1 MEMALIQKEH
11 LLTGENVQ
19 VLLEERESV
28 NEPEFKSF
36 NSHSVQLESPFLF
49 GKLFELRKQKGI
61 VFKVE
66 ASYKSF
72 RHLESQTISKKTF
85 FTIALELVQILKS
98 VKDPENIILDLDY
111 MYIDE
116 VQNQIKL
123 VYLPIINNHVKY
135 NPSEFFKEYL
145 HMFKLQKDE
154 AAFATHYFNYFRS
167 LQHFSLKSFET
178 FLMDLGG
185 MKPKPIVKKV
195 SEVSTSATNN
205 SAEAVSYN
213 VLDVVQ
219 TEVKEDLVNVVPNK
233 LPIETPIPTPV
244 QVAAQIPVQAPVRVG
259 VEPSVQTVEQPK
271 ATNVNL
277 HNSTSNQNC
286 VACGASLKPNA
297 NFCTK
302 CGQKVISAQPKIEK
316 KVSVDVLPV
325 AEVAAPKEP
334 VAPEVQTP
342 VESLRF
348 CTECGSQVNAN
359 VNFCTS
365 CGFNFKQQIVATPTA
380 QSTGHVEV
388 NTSKPVE
395 IEFQPSEIATSQNV
409 GVSSISETQPN
420 ASVGDYSNIDL
431 NGTTVL
437 GEYEEPEIEG
447 TTILGEIEEYEIK
460 AYIKRQK
467 TDEKV
472 NVAGEE
478 FLIGK
483 DPSRCQYFVDGNS
496 AISRAHAKIQLIE
509 DRYYLV
515 DCNSTNKSYVDG
527 QKMIAN
533 QPFEIFNG
541 ANIRLANEDF
551 YFILE

>member
-1 MEMALIQKEH
+1 MEMAIIQKEH

-19 VLLEERESV
+19 VLLEDRESV

-49 GKLFELRKQKGI
+49 GKLFELKKQNGI
-61 VFKVE
+61 LFKVE

-72 RHLESQTISKKTF
+72 RHLENQTISKEKF
-85 FTIALELVQILKS
+85 FSIALQLVQIMKT

-111 MYIDE
+111 MYVDE
-116 VQNQIKL
+116 SKEQIKL
-123 VYLPIINNHVKY
+123 VYLPIINNRVKY

-154 AAFATHYFNYFRS
+154 AAFAGDYFHYFRT

-178 FLMDLGG
+178 FLTDLGG

-195 SEVSTSATNN
+195 TEVQASTPNHTAD
-205 SAEAVSYN
+205 AVSYN

-219 TEVKEDLVNVVPNK
+219 TEVKEELVNVEPNK
-233 LPIETPIPTPV
+233 ISFEASIPTPV
-244 QVAAQIPVQAPVRVG
+244 QVAAQIPVQAPVQVG
-259 VEPSVQTVEQPK
+259 VHPSVQPIEQPK
-271 ATNVNL
+271 ATNANL
-277 HNSTSNQNC
+277 HNSASNQNC

-302 CGQKVISAQPKIEK
+302 CGQKVISAQPTIEK
-316 KVSVDVLPV
+316 KVTVDVLPV
-325 AEVAAPKEP
+325 EDVAAPKEP

-342 VESLRF
+342 VEGLRF

-365 CGFNFKQQIVATPTA
+365 CGFNFKQQLVATPTA

-395 IEFQPSEIATSQNV
+395 IEIQPSEIATSQNV

-420 ASVGDYSNIDL
+420 ASVGEYSNIDL

-447 TTILGEIEEYEIK
+447 TTVLGDIEEYEIK

-467 TDEKV
+467 TDETV
-472 NVAGEE
+472 SVEGED

-509 DRYYLV
+509 GRYYLV